1 MVKQMEMHIR
11 AFGMESRL
19 NWNNEEDEYIL
30 QRIADSPLPPV
41 IAMDGSHVKKDGG
54 ARNSAGI
61 VMFVCNELNKV
72 RSGRMLHGN
81 Q

>member
-19 NWNNEEDEYIL
+19 NWNKEEDEYIL

-41 IAMDGSHVKKDGG
+41 IAMDGSHVKKDEG

-61 VMFVCNELNKV
+61 VMFVCDELKEGEIWQD
-72 RSGRMLHGN
+72 SI
-81 Q
+81 